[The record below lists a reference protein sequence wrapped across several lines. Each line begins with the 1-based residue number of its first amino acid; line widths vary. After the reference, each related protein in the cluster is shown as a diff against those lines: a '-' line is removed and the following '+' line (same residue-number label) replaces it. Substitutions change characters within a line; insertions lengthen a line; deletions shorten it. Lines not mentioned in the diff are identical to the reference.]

1 MVDNAEMEQTAL
13 EVAQP
18 AENKLYKRAAKSYPE
33 ISAQQRQAQ
42 IAKAVRQ
49 QRENLARNVGRRVN
63 LRDPVEM
70 QAEIDD
76 YLQSCEKHGQVPTM
90 LGFAAHAGY
99 TRPNLYA
106 FLRNHPDDE
115 SAKLLDNFR
124 SGSAA
129 ILAAASMNRSTDNA
143 TSIFLLKNAN
153 LGLTDRQELELTRG
167 IDPTPRQT
175 AEEIMRKYEGI
186 GGLPDC

>member
-1 MVDNAEMEQTAL
+1 MVDNTEMEQTAL

-18 AENKLYKRAAKSYPE
+18 VENKLYKRAAKSYPE
-33 ISAQQRQAQ
+33 ISAQQRQEQ

-90 LGFAAHAGY
+90 LGFAAHCGY
-99 TRPNLYA
+99 TRLNLYA
-106 FLRNHPDDE
+106 FLRNHPEDE

-143 TSIFLLKNAN
+143 TSIFLLKNSN
-153 LGLTDRQELELTRG
+153 LGLSDRQEVELTRG

-175 AEEIMRKYEGI
+175 AEDIMHKYEGI